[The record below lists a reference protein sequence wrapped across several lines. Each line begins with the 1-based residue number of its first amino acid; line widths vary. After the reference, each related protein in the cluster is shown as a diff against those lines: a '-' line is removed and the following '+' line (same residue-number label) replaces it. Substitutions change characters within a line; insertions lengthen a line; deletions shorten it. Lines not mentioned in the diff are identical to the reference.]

1 MRKKTTSGSKYLR
14 KPMTRSP
21 FLKKGIQGEK
31 AGNQWTVYQSI
42 AELPLY
48 LFIDAIVDDKISSV
62 VKKGIAPAADIQR
75 SWEELLLQYNEAL
88 GDSESRLFFSLHKQI
103 LQKEIDIRNVECAL
117 IMLAAPEKLPES
129 GIKKFQDFL
138 NEILFSD
145 VHLDPDDMDDYQDRL
160 QVWRN
165 MSASI
170 KMARDLKRIQYDA
183 IKEKKKT
190 QGQKPDRTYFQ
201 TTLLNLSDYAQYP
214 VTDQISTFEFC
225 ERFRRLCK
233 FLDSRPI
240 KK

>member
-1 MRKKTTSGSKYLR
+1 
-14 KPMTRSP
+14 
-21 FLKKGIQGEK
+21 
-31 AGNQWTVYQSI
+31 
-42 AELPLY
+42 
-48 LFIDAIVDDKISSV
+48 
-62 VKKGIAPAADIQR
+62 
-75 SWEELLLQYNEAL
+75 
-88 GDSESRLFFSLHKQI
+88 
-103 LQKEIDIRNVECAL
+103 
-117 IMLAAPEKLPES
+117 MLAAPEKLPES